1 MKTISL
7 DEAEQSILR
16 RLAERVAGAETA
28 PLDQEAGQR
37 RILLE
42 VARRVIKF
50 GRWRVNLFDRAM
62 LGEPAYDLLLALYV
76 AEEDLGHVTATQLAE
91 CADVAQSSA
100 QRWIDYLV
108 GKQLVE
114 RSPHRH
120 DKRSSVHRLSAKGR
134 AALDELF
141 LELMKVAKVGEVS

>member
-7 DEAEQSILR
+7 DEAEQSVLR
-16 RLAERVAGAETA
+16 RLAERVAGPETGPFA
-28 PLDQEAGQR
+28 QEAGQR

-42 VARRVIKF
+42 VARRAIKF
-50 GRWRVNLFDRAM
+50 RRWRVNLFDRAM

-76 AEEDLGHVTATQLAE
+76 AEEDLGQVTATQLAD

-114 RSPHRH
+114 RSPNRH
-120 DKRSSVHRLSAKGR
+120 DKRSSVHKLSAKGR

-141 LELMKVAKVGEVS
+141 LEMIKVAKVGDAA